1 MRMKIHGSVKVV
13 SKATDCRKKE
23 NGVKILCVYQNVQFI
38 SQGLYKDKPYN
49 SFIAIMEVSSL
60 HVDERY
66 LDVYSEIEDPK
77 SKQKNWFQRA
87 CDKILPSHRVINL
100 CITRFLVFMF
110 FGMFMYGMLEE
121 DVLPGSEL
129 FSLFLLAILATIGG
143 QIVGLMTLPPLLGM
157 MIVGFIFRNVENPLY
172 ENISLETIMSV
183 KEMALAFILMR
194 AGLSIDSEKLMKLK
208 FVVLRLVLIPCIIEA
223 TTVGVIAH
231 FLLDLPFIFSCMLG
245 WLMSSISPEVVMPII
260 LKHESKGYGVKKGIP
275 TLIIAACSLDDILG
289 IACFTVCF
297 SIAFST
303 ENLAWTIVKGPLE
316 PLVGLAFGSVFG
328 VIFWHFPSPKMRMN
342 KLVYYNV
349 LLLSFSSTA
358 ILFFSVRFR
367 LPGAGPLGSI
377 ILAFVAG
384 IRWRHN
390 EKHFYNVQYVIKIIW
405 YVMEPFLFSL
415 IGAEV
420 TLDTL
425 RTDAG
430 FATLAIFSGLSLRY
444 IVTIITCIGAGF
456 NIKEKV
462 FIASSWISKATVQAA
477 IGSQALDY
485 ARQNKLDAHL
495 VRYGTVVLSVCVLSI
510 LYTAPLGAILANA
523 LGPVLLT
530 KDEESPGSSE
540 FYEKDSQ
547 EKPEESAEN
556 SAPEGKTSSTT
567 LVKNDNERI

>member
-1 MRMKIHGSVKVV
+1 MSFKTLNYDESRI
-13 SKATDCRKKE
+13 
-23 NGVKILCVYQNVQFI
+23 VQRQFFH
-38 SQGLYKDKPYN
+38 S
-49 SFIAIMEVSSL
+49 IMEVSSL
-60 HVDERY
+60 HADERY

-77 SKQKNWFQRA
+77 SKQKNWFQQAR
-87 CDKILPSHRVINL
+87 DKILPSRRVINL
-100 CITRFLVFMF
+100 CVTRFMVFMF

-129 FSLFLLAILATIGG
+129 FSLFLLALLATIGG
-143 QIVGLMTLPPLLGM
+143 QIVGFMTLPPLLGM
-157 MIVGFIFRNVENPLY
+157 MIVGFVFRNVNYYSLY
-172 ENISLETIMSV
+172 EKISLETIMSV

-223 TTVGVIAH
+223 STVTIIAH
-231 FLLDLPFIFSCMLG
+231 YLLGLPFIFSCMLG

-289 IACFTVCF
+289 IACFTICF

-303 ENLAWTIVKGPLE
+303 ENLTWTIVKGPLE
-316 PLVGLAFGSVFG
+316 PLVGLALGSVFG
-328 VIFWHFPSPKMRMN
+328 VLFWHFPSPKMRMN

-349 LLLSFSSTA
+349 LLLGFSSTA

-384 IRWRHN
+384 IRWRRN

-420 TLDTL
+420 TVDTL
-425 RTDAG
+425 RSDAG

-444 IVTIITCIGAGF
+444 MFTIITCIGAGF

-477 IGSQALDY
+477 
-485 ARQNKLDAHL
+485 
-495 VRYGTVVLSVCVLSI
+495 VLSVCVLSI
-510 LYTAPLGAILANA
+510 LYTAPLGAILANS

-547 EKPEESAEN
+547 EKQEESAEN

-567 LVKNDNERI
+567 LVKKDNERI